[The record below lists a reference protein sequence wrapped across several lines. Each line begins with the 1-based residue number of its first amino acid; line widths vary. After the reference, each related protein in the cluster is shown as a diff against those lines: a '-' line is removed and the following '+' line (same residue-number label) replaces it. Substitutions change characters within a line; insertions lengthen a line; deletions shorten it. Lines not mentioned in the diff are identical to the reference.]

1 MDYSFLLDIGII
13 LVFVKLFGLITNK
26 FNMPK
31 MLGGLIAG
39 IVLGPAILNVI
50 NLTPSL
56 EFLESIGFIFIIFL
70 VGIETRLK
78 SLVKGTKKYIV
89 IALGGI
95 IVPLVMGFFASML
108 YTVEISLNVFFGII
122 LTVTSVG
129 LTAEYLMETKKLN
142 TSVGNAILGA
152 GVIDDVIGIMC
163 LSFIMNPSLNVATFG
178 IILLKTILFFVIAFA
193 SALIMF
199 KVFEW
204 LEKKMSH
211 QEELPILS
219 IAFALI
225 LSYVAEMFGISG
237 IIGAYIAGLVVGR
250 TTEGRYIR
258 NKIEV
263 LVHMLFAPIAYAG
276 IGLKLTTLLFPFETW
291 LVILL
296 FTVVAIL
303 SKVIGC
309 GLGAKLCKYK
319 TKNAL
324 RIGVGMVTRGDIAFI
339 MLHEAKNAAII
350 NEEIFVIML
359 ITLCFATF
367 ISPTLLHMF
376 FKEDEEVKEE
386 KKIEA

>member
-13 LVFVKLFGLITNK
+13 ILFVKLFGIFTSK
-26 FNMPK
+26 IEMPK

-39 IVLGPAILNVI
+39 IILGPAVLNVI
-50 NLTPSL
+50 EITSSL
-56 EFLESIGFIFIIFL
+56 EFLEGLGFIFIIFL

-78 SLVKGTKKYIV
+78 SLVKGTKKYFV

-95 IVPLVMGFFASML
+95 IVPLVMGYFASL
-108 YTVEISLNVFFGII
+108 IYQVNFELNVFFGII

-129 LTAEYLMETKKLN
+129 LTAEYLMEEKKLN
-142 TSVGNAILGA
+142 TILGNAILGA

-163 LSFIMNPSLNVATFG
+163 LSFIMNQNNTIGSMG
-178 IILLKTILFFVIAFA
+178 IIFLKTITFFIIALTIA
-193 SALIMF
+193 IIMF

-211 QEELPILS
+211 QEELPMFS

-225 LSYVAEMFGISG
+225 LSYVAELFGISG

-250 TTEGRYIR
+250 TKEGRFIR

-263 LVHMLFAPIAYAG
+263 IVHMLFSPIAFAG
-276 IGLKLTTLLFPFETW
+276 IGLKISTLVLPIDIWLF
-291 LVILL
+291 ILL
-296 FTVVAIL
+296 FTVVAIV
-303 SKVIGC
+303 SKVLGC

-319 TKNAL
+319 SKNAL
-324 RIGVGMVTRGDIAFI
+324 RIGIGMVTRGDIAFI
-339 MLHEAKNAAII
+339 MLHEAKNAMII
-350 NEEIFVIML
+350 NEEVFTIVL

-367 ISPTLLHMF
+367 ISPTLLHLN
-376 FKEDEEVKEE
+376 FKEDEIEEDKKVEV
-386 KKIEA
+386 

>member
-13 LVFVKLFGLITNK
+13 ILFVKLFGIFTSK
-26 FNMPK
+26 IEMPK

-39 IVLGPAILNVI
+39 IILGPAVLNVI
-50 NLTPSL
+50 EITSSL
-56 EFLESIGFIFIIFL
+56 EFLEGLGFIFIIFL

-78 SLVKGTKKYIV
+78 GLVKGTKKYFV

-95 IVPLVMGFFASML
+95 IVPLVMGYFASL
-108 YTVEISLNVFFGII
+108 IYQVNFELNVFFGII

-129 LTAEYLMETKKLN
+129 LTAEYLMEEKKLN
-142 TSVGNAILGA
+142 TTLGNAILGA

-163 LSFIMNPSLNVATFG
+163 LSFIMNQNNTIGSMG
-178 IILLKTILFFVIAFA
+178 IIFLKTITFFIIALTIA
-193 SALIMF
+193 IIMF

-211 QEELPILS
+211 QEELPMFS

-225 LSYVAEMFGISG
+225 LSYVAELFGISG

-250 TTEGRYIR
+250 TKEGRFIR

-263 LVHMLFAPIAYAG
+263 IVHMLFSPIAFAG
-276 IGLKLTTLLFPFETW
+276 IGLKISTLVLPIDTW
-291 LVILL
+291 LFILL
-296 FTVVAIL
+296 FTVVAIV
-303 SKVIGC
+303 SKVLGC

-319 TKNAL
+319 SKNAL
-324 RIGVGMVTRGDIAFI
+324 RIGIGMVTRGDIAFI
-339 MLHEAKNAAII
+339 MLHEAKNAMII
-350 NEEIFVIML
+350 NEEVFTIVL

-367 ISPTLLHMF
+367 ISPTLLHLN
-376 FKEDEEVKEE
+376 FK
-386 KKIEA
+386 

>member
-13 LVFVKLFGLITNK
+13 ILFVKLFGIFTSK
-26 FNMPK
+26 IEMPK

-39 IVLGPAILNVI
+39 IILGPAVLNVI
-50 NLTPSL
+50 EINPSL
-56 EFLESIGFIFIIFL
+56 EFLEGLGFIFIIFL

-78 SLVKGTKKYIV
+78 SLVKGTKKYFV

-95 IVPLVMGFFASML
+95 IVPLVMGYFASL
-108 YTVEISLNVFFGII
+108 IYQVKFELNVFFGII

-129 LTAEYLMETKKLN
+129 FTAEYLMEEKKLN
-142 TSVGNAILGA
+142 TILGNAILGA

-163 LSFIMNPSLNVATFG
+163 LSFIMNQNNTIGSMG
-178 IILLKTILFFVIAFA
+178 IIFLKTITFFIIALTIA
-193 SALIMF
+193 IIMF

-211 QEELPILS
+211 QEELPMFS

-225 LSYVAEMFGISG
+225 LSYVAELFGISG

-250 TTEGRYIR
+250 TKEGRFIR

-263 LVHMLFAPIAYAG
+263 IVHMLFSPIAFAG
-276 IGLKLTTLLFPFETW
+276 IGLKISTLVLPIDTW
-291 LVILL
+291 LFILL
-296 FTVVAIL
+296 FTVVAIV
-303 SKVIGC
+303 SKVLGC

-319 TKNAL
+319 SKNAL
-324 RIGVGMVTRGDIAFI
+324 RIGIGMVTRGDIAFI
-339 MLHEAKNAAII
+339 MLHEAKNAMII
-350 NEEIFVIML
+350 NEEVFTIVL

-367 ISPTLLHMF
+367 ISPTLLHLN
-376 FKEDEEVKEE
+376 FKEDEIEEDKKVEV
-386 KKIEA
+386 

>member
-13 LVFVKLFGLITNK
+13 ILFVKLFGIFTSK
-26 FNMPK
+26 IEMPK

-39 IVLGPAILNVI
+39 IILGPAVLNVI
-50 NLTPSL
+50 EINPSL
-56 EFLESIGFIFIIFL
+56 EFLEGLGFIFIIFL

-78 SLVKGTKKYIV
+78 SLVKGTKKYFI

-95 IVPLVMGFFASML
+95 IVPLVMGYFASL
-108 YTVEISLNVFFGII
+108 IYQVKFELNVFFGII

-129 LTAEYLMETKKLN
+129 FTAEYLMEEKKLN
-142 TSVGNAILGA
+142 TTLGNAILGA

-163 LSFIMNPSLNVATFG
+163 LSFIMNQNNTIGSMG
-178 IILLKTILFFVIAFA
+178 IIFLKTITFFIIALIIA
-193 SALIMF
+193 IIMF

-211 QEELPILS
+211 QEELPMFS

-225 LSYVAEMFGISG
+225 LSYVAELFGISG

-250 TTEGRYIR
+250 TKEGRFIR

-263 LVHMLFAPIAYAG
+263 IVHMLFSPIAFAG
-276 IGLKLTTLLFPFETW
+276 IGLKISTLVLPIDIWLF
-291 LVILL
+291 ILL
-296 FTVVAIL
+296 FTVVAIV
-303 SKVIGC
+303 SKVLGC

-319 TKNAL
+319 SKNAL
-324 RIGVGMVTRGDIAFI
+324 RIGIGMVARGDIAFI
-339 MLHEAKNAAII
+339 MLHEAKNAMII
-350 NEEIFVIML
+350 NEEVFTIVL

-367 ISPTLLHMF
+367 ISPTLLHLN
-376 FKEDEEVKEE
+376 FKEDEIEEDKKVEV
-386 KKIEA
+386 

>member
-13 LVFVKLFGLITNK
+13 ILFVKLFGIFTSK
-26 FNMPK
+26 IEMPK

-39 IVLGPAILNVI
+39 IVLGPAVLNVI
-50 NLTPSL
+50 EITPSL
-56 EFLESIGFIFIIFL
+56 EFLEGLGFIFIIFL

-78 SLVKGTKKYIV
+78 SLVKGTKKYFV

-95 IVPLVMGFFASML
+95 IVPLVMGYFASL
-108 YTVEISLNVFFGII
+108 IYQVNFELNVFFGII

-129 LTAEYLMETKKLN
+129 LTAEYLMEEKKLN
-142 TSVGNAILGA
+142 TTLGNAILGA

-163 LSFIMNPSLNVATFG
+163 LSFIMNQNNTIGSMG
-178 IILLKTILFFVIAFA
+178 IIFLKTITFFIIALTIA
-193 SALIMF
+193 IIMF

-211 QEELPILS
+211 QEELPMFS

-225 LSYVAEMFGISG
+225 LSYVAELFGISG

-250 TTEGRYIR
+250 TKEGRFIR

-263 LVHMLFAPIAYAG
+263 IVHMLFSPIAFAG
-276 IGLKLTTLLFPFETW
+276 IGLKISTLVLPIDTW
-291 LVILL
+291 LFILL
-296 FTVVAIL
+296 FTVVAIV
-303 SKVIGC
+303 SKVLGC

-319 TKNAL
+319 SKNAL
-324 RIGVGMVTRGDIAFI
+324 RIGIGMVTRGDIAFI
-339 MLHEAKNAAII
+339 MLHEAKNAMII
-350 NEEIFVIML
+350 NEEVFTIVL

-367 ISPTLLHMF
+367 ISPTLLHLN
-376 FKEDEEVKEE
+376 FKEDEIEEDKKVEV
-386 KKIEA
+386 

>member
-13 LVFVKLFGLITNK
+13 ILFVKLFGIFTSK
-26 FNMPK
+26 IEMPK

-39 IVLGPAILNVI
+39 IILGPAVLNVI
-50 NLTPSL
+50 EITSSL
-56 EFLESIGFIFIIFL
+56 EFLEGLGFIFIIFL

-78 SLVKGTKKYIV
+78 GLVKGTKKYFV

-95 IVPLVMGFFASML
+95 IVPLVMGYFASL
-108 YTVEISLNVFFGII
+108 IYQVNFELNVFFGII

-129 LTAEYLMETKKLN
+129 LTAEYLMEEKKLN
-142 TSVGNAILGA
+142 TTLGNAILGA

-163 LSFIMNPSLNVATFG
+163 LSFIMNQNNTIGSMG
-178 IILLKTILFFVIAFA
+178 IIFLKTITFFIIALTIA
-193 SALIMF
+193 IIMF

-211 QEELPILS
+211 QEELPMFS

-225 LSYVAEMFGISG
+225 LSYVAELFGISG

-250 TTEGRYIR
+250 TKEGRFIR

-263 LVHMLFAPIAYAG
+263 IVHMLFSPIAFAG
-276 IGLKLTTLLFPFETW
+276 IGLKISTLVLPIDTW
-291 LVILL
+291 LFILL
-296 FTVVAIL
+296 FTVVAIV
-303 SKVIGC
+303 SKVLGC

-319 TKNAL
+319 SKNAL
-324 RIGVGMVTRGDIAFI
+324 RIGIGMVTRGDIAFI
-339 MLHEAKNAAII
+339 MLHEAKNAMII
-350 NEEIFVIML
+350 NEEVFTIVL

-367 ISPTLLHMF
+367 ISPTLLHLN
-376 FKEDEEVKEE
+376 FKEDEIEEDKKVEV
-386 KKIEA
+386 

>member
-13 LVFVKLFGLITNK
+13 ILFVKLFGILTSKIE
-26 FNMPK
+26 MPK

-39 IVLGPAILNVI
+39 IILGPAVLNVI
-50 NLTPSL
+50 EITPSL
-56 EFLESIGFIFIIFL
+56 EFLEGLGFIFIIFL

-78 SLVKGTKKYIV
+78 SLVKGTKKYFV

-95 IVPLVMGFFASML
+95 IVPLVMGYFASL
-108 YTVEISLNVFFGII
+108 IYQVKFELNVFFGII

-129 LTAEYLMETKKLN
+129 LTAEYLMEEKKLN
-142 TSVGNAILGA
+142 TTIGNAILGA

-163 LSFIMNPSLNVATFG
+163 LSFIMNQNNTIGSMG
-178 IILLKTILFFVIAFA
+178 IIFLKTITFFIIALTIA
-193 SALIMF
+193 IIMF

-211 QEELPILS
+211 QEELPMFS

-225 LSYVAEMFGISG
+225 LSYVAELFGISG

-250 TTEGRYIR
+250 TKEGRFIR

-263 LVHMLFAPIAYAG
+263 IVHMLFSPIAFAG
-276 IGLKLTTLLFPFETW
+276 IGFKISTLVLPIDIWLF
-291 LVILL
+291 ILL
-296 FTVVAIL
+296 FTVVAIV
-303 SKVIGC
+303 SKVLGC

-319 TKNAL
+319 SKNAL
-324 RIGVGMVTRGDIAFI
+324 RIGIGMVTRGDIAFI
-339 MLHEAKNAAII
+339 MLHEAKNAMII
-350 NEEIFVIML
+350 NEEVFTIVL

-367 ISPTLLHMF
+367 ISPTLLHLN
-376 FKEDEEVKEE
+376 FKEDEIEEDKKVEV
-386 KKIEA
+386 

>member
-13 LVFVKLFGLITNK
+13 ILFVKLFGIFTSK
-26 FNMPK
+26 IEMPK

-39 IVLGPAILNVI
+39 IILGPAVLNVI
-50 NLTPSL
+50 EITSSL
-56 EFLESIGFIFIIFL
+56 EFLEGLGFIFIIFL

-78 SLVKGTKKYIV
+78 SLVKGTKKYFV

-95 IVPLVMGFFASML
+95 IVPLVMGYFASL
-108 YTVEISLNVFFGII
+108 IYQVKFELNVFFGII

-129 LTAEYLMETKKLN
+129 LTAEYLMEEKKLN
-142 TSVGNAILGA
+142 TILGNAILGA

-163 LSFIMNPSLNVATFG
+163 LSFIMNQNNTIGSMG
-178 IILLKTILFFVIAFA
+178 IIFLKTITFFIIALTIA
-193 SALIMF
+193 IIMF

-211 QEELPILS
+211 QEELPMFS

-225 LSYVAEMFGISG
+225 LSYVAELFGISG

-250 TTEGRYIR
+250 TKEGRFIR

-263 LVHMLFAPIAYAG
+263 IVHMLFSPIAFAG
-276 IGLKLTTLLFPFETW
+276 IGLKISTLVLPIDTW
-291 LVILL
+291 LFILL
-296 FTVVAIL
+296 FTVVAIV
-303 SKVIGC
+303 SKVLGC

-319 TKNAL
+319 SKNAL
-324 RIGVGMVTRGDIAFI
+324 RIGIGMVTRGDIAFI
-339 MLHEAKNAAII
+339 MLHEAKNAMII
-350 NEEIFVIML
+350 NEEVFTIVL

-367 ISPTLLHMF
+367 ISPTLLHLN
-376 FKEDEEVKEE
+376 FKEDEIEEDKKVEV
-386 KKIEA
+386 

>member
-13 LVFVKLFGLITNK
+13 ILFVKLFGIFTSK
-26 FNMPK
+26 IEMPK

-39 IVLGPAILNVI
+39 IILGPAVLNVI
-50 NLTPSL
+50 EINPSL
-56 EFLESIGFIFIIFL
+56 EFLEGLGFIFIIFL

-78 SLVKGTKKYIV
+78 SLVKGTKKYFV

-95 IVPLVMGFFASML
+95 IVPLVMGYFASL
-108 YTVEISLNVFFGII
+108 IYQVKFELNVFFGII

-129 LTAEYLMETKKLN
+129 FTAEYLMEEKKLN
-142 TSVGNAILGA
+142 TILGNAILGA

-163 LSFIMNPSLNVATFG
+163 LSFIMNQNNTIGSMG
-178 IILLKTILFFVIAFA
+178 IIFLKTITFFIIALTIA
-193 SALIMF
+193 IIMF

-211 QEELPILS
+211 QEELPMFS

-225 LSYVAEMFGISG
+225 LSYVAELFGISG

-250 TTEGRYIR
+250 TKEGRFIR

-263 LVHMLFAPIAYAG
+263 IVHMLFSPIAFAG
-276 IGLKLTTLLFPFETW
+276 IGLKISTLVLPIDTW
-291 LVILL
+291 LFILL
-296 FTVVAIL
+296 FTVVAIV
-303 SKVIGC
+303 SKVLGC

-319 TKNAL
+319 SKNAL
-324 RIGVGMVTRGDIAFI
+324 RIGIGMVTRGDIAFI
-339 MLHEAKNAAII
+339 MLHEAKNAMII
-350 NEEIFVIML
+350 NEEVFTIVL

-367 ISPTLLHMF
+367 ISPALLHLN
-376 FKEDEEVKEE
+376 FKEDEIEENKKVEV
-386 KKIEA
+386 

>member
-13 LVFVKLFGLITNK
+13 ILFVKLFGIFTSK
-26 FNMPK
+26 IEMPK

-39 IVLGPAILNVI
+39 IILGPAVLNVI
-50 NLTPSL
+50 EITSSL
-56 EFLESIGFIFIIFL
+56 EFLEGLGFIFIIFL

-78 SLVKGTKKYIV
+78 SLVKGTKKYFV

-95 IVPLVMGFFASML
+95 IVPLVMGYFASL
-108 YTVEISLNVFFGII
+108 IYQVNFELNVFFGII

-129 LTAEYLMETKKLN
+129 LTAEYLMEEKKLN
-142 TSVGNAILGA
+142 TILGNAILGA

-163 LSFIMNPSLNVATFG
+163 LSFIMNQNNTIGSMG
-178 IILLKTILFFVIAFA
+178 IIFLKTITFFIIALTIA
-193 SALIMF
+193 IIMF

-211 QEELPILS
+211 QDELPMFS

-225 LSYVAEMFGISG
+225 LSYVAELFGISG

-250 TTEGRYIR
+250 TKEGRFIR

-263 LVHMLFAPIAYAG
+263 IVHMLFSPIAFAG
-276 IGLKLTTLLFPFETW
+276 IGLKISTLVLPIDIWLF
-291 LVILL
+291 ILL
-296 FTVVAIL
+296 FTVVAIV
-303 SKVIGC
+303 SKVLGC

-319 TKNAL
+319 SKNAL
-324 RIGVGMVTRGDIAFI
+324 RIGIGMVTRGDIAFI
-339 MLHEAKNAAII
+339 MLHEAKNAMII
-350 NEEIFVIML
+350 NEEVFTIVL

-367 ISPTLLHMF
+367 ISPTLLHLN
-376 FKEDEEVKEE
+376 FKEDEIEEDKKVEV
-386 KKIEA
+386 

>member
-13 LVFVKLFGLITNK
+13 ILFVKLFGIFTSK
-26 FNMPK
+26 IEMPK

-39 IVLGPAILNVI
+39 IVLGPAVLNVI
-50 NLTPSL
+50 EITPSL
-56 EFLESIGFIFIIFL
+56 EFLEGLGFIFIIFL

-78 SLVKGTKKYIV
+78 SLVKGTKKYFV

-95 IVPLVMGFFASML
+95 IVPLVMGYFASL
-108 YTVEISLNVFFGII
+108 IYQVKFELNVFFGII

-129 LTAEYLMETKKLN
+129 LTAEYLMEEKKLN
-142 TSVGNAILGA
+142 TTLGNAILGA

-163 LSFIMNPSLNVATFG
+163 LSFIMNQNNTIGSMG
-178 IILLKTILFFVIAFA
+178 IIFLKTITFFIIALTIA
-193 SALIMF
+193 IIMF

-211 QEELPILS
+211 QEELPMFS

-225 LSYVAEMFGISG
+225 LSYVAELFGISG

-250 TTEGRYIR
+250 TKEGRFIR

-263 LVHMLFAPIAYAG
+263 IVHMLFSPIAFAG
-276 IGLKLTTLLFPFETW
+276 IGLKISTLVLPIDTW
-291 LVILL
+291 LFILL
-296 FTVVAIL
+296 FTVVAII
-303 SKVIGC
+303 SKVLGC

-319 TKNAL
+319 SKNAL
-324 RIGVGMVTRGDIAFI
+324 RIGIGMVTRGDIAFI
-339 MLHEAKNAAII
+339 MLHEAKNAMII
-350 NEEIFVIML
+350 NEEVFTIVL

-367 ISPTLLHMF
+367 ISPTLLHLN
-376 FKEDEEVKEE
+376 FKEDEIEEDKKVEV
-386 KKIEA
+386 

>member
-13 LVFVKLFGLITNK
+13 ILFVKLFGIFTSK
-26 FNMPK
+26 IEMPK

-39 IVLGPAILNVI
+39 IILGPAVLNVI
-50 NLTPSL
+50 EITSSL
-56 EFLESIGFIFIIFL
+56 EFLEGLGFIFIIFL

-78 SLVKGTKKYIV
+78 GLVKGTKKYFV

-95 IVPLVMGFFASML
+95 IVPLVMGYFASL
-108 YTVEISLNVFFGII
+108 IYQVNFELNVFFGII

-129 LTAEYLMETKKLN
+129 LTAEYLMEEKKLN
-142 TSVGNAILGA
+142 TTLGNAILGA

-163 LSFIMNPSLNVATFG
+163 LSFIMNQNNTIGSMG
-178 IILLKTILFFVIAFA
+178 IIFLKTITFFIIALTIA
-193 SALIMF
+193 IIMF

-211 QEELPILS
+211 QEELPMFS

-225 LSYVAEMFGISG
+225 LSYVAELFGISG

-250 TTEGRYIR
+250 TKEGRFIR

-263 LVHMLFAPIAYAG
+263 IVHMLFSPIAFAG
-276 IGLKLTTLLFPFETW
+276 IGLKISTLVLPIDTW
-291 LVILL
+291 LFILL
-296 FTVVAIL
+296 FTVVAIV
-303 SKVIGC
+303 SKVLGC

-319 TKNAL
+319 SKNAL
-324 RIGVGMVTRGDIAFI
+324 RIGIGMVARGDIAFI
-339 MLHEAKNAAII
+339 MLHEAKNAMII
-350 NEEIFVIML
+350 NEEVFTIVL

-367 ISPTLLHMF
+367 ISPTLLHLN
-376 FKEDEEVKEE
+376 FK
-386 KKIEA
+386 